1 VTYAGA
7 TYAGTTYGGAT
18 REVADS
24 VRIRVTVRER
34 SAILARTR
42 GVVAGLQR
50 AHSSQPDLARTRDLP
65 SDS

>member
-18 REVADS
+18 REAADS
-24 VRIRVTVRER
+24 ARIRVTVRER
-34 SAILARTR
+34 STVLARTR

-50 AHSSQPDLARTRDLP
+50 THTSQPSLTRTRDLQL
-65 SDS
+65 DS